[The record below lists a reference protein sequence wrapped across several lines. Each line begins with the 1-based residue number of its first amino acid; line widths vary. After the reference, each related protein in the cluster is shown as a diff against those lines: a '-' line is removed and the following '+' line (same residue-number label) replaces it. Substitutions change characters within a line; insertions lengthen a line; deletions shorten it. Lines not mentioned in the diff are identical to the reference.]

1 MGAGRIPCPV
11 RLPDVVPSPTPPPP
25 LPLADLTPDHLR
37 GVTPVHASDPARPGF
52 HVWVPV
58 PGLGRAGGV
67 LEVALDSVGGA
78 DPVAALRV
86 LIAVVADRRR
96 PPDPS

>member
-1 MGAGRIPCPV
+1 M
-11 RLPDVVPSPTPPPP
+11 PPPP

-37 GVTPVHASDPARPGF
+37 GVTQVHASDPARPGF

-58 PGLGRAGGV
+58 PGLGRAGDV
-67 LEVALDSVGGA
+67 LEVVLDSA
-78 DPVAALRV
+78 RAPDPVAVLRALV
-86 LIAVVADRRR
+86 AAVVADCRR